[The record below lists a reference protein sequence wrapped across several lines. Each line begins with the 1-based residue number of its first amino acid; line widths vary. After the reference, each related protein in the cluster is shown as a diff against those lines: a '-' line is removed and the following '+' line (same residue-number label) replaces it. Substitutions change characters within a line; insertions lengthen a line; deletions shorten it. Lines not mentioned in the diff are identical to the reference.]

1 MSSLTESDFQE
12 KFRVMAE
19 YLRKLASIQVERETA
34 PVVEELDPACVKVFL
49 LFFHNQNQR
58 ESHDS

>member
-12 KFRVMAE
+12 KFRAMAE
-19 YLRKLASIQVERETA
+19 HLYKLASIQVERETA
-34 PVVEELDPACVKVFL
+34 PVVEELDPSCVNDFIL
-49 LFFHNQNQR
+49 ILHNQNQR